1 VSKIPQARKLACG
14 LGTAEGAA
22 MADRTTNEQATSNG
36 SDEAGAQAAAGE
48 VTRDLDELKGKLETA
63 EQDRDQFLNLL
74 QRSRADFENY
84 QKRLQRE
91 LSQERRYAFGPLVL
105 DLLPALD
112 NLDRA
117 MQAASK
123 AKETGPLV
131 QGVAMVQSQVLEMLK
146 RHGITRIEA
155 KGKPF
160 DPNTHEAVMQQPSKG
175 AAPGTILEV
184 LEEGY
189 MIHDRVLRP
198 AKVVVALGES
208 G

>member
-1 VSKIPQARKLACG
+1 MVDPKKRDEK
-14 LGTAEGAA
+14 EMKAA
-22 MADRTTNEQATSNG
+22 ASNG
-36 SDEAGAQAAAGE
+36 KPDAADEVAH
-48 VTRDLDELKGKLETA
+48 DLDELKAKLGAA

-74 QRSRADFENY
+74 QRTRADFENY

-91 LSQERRYAFGPLVL
+91 LAQERRYAFAPLVL
-105 DLLPALD
+105 DLLPVLD

-117 MQAASK
+117 MQAAAK

-131 QGVAMVQSQVLEMLK
+131 QGVAMVQAQVLELLK

-160 DPNTHEAVMQQPSKG
+160 DPNTHEALMQQPSKDV
-175 AAPGTILEV
+175 APGTVLEV
-184 LEEGY
+184 AEEGY

-198 AKVVVALGES
+198 AKVVVASEG
-208 G
+208 